1 MDHARQPWKSVFMST
16 YLLVWARHVQ
26 DIDRKNEQT
35 AAILKRQADQII
47 ELEALYKEEQVLR
60 KRYFNM
66 MEGVSPFLVPFVSL
80 CFIYQNLLHL
90 TVCPL
95 LLSRLWVSA
104 FLCSCGS
111 WPLMYHKLLFS
122 SLFLNEESFGTAD
135 DMLDVEK
142 K

>member
-1 MDHARQPWKSVFMST
+1 MDHAKQHWKSVFMSS
-16 YLLVWARHVQ
+16 YLLLWAWHVQ

-104 FLCSCGS
+104 FPCS
-111 WPLMYHKLLFS
+111 
-122 SLFLNEESFGTAD
+122 
-135 DMLDVEK
+135 
-142 K
+142 